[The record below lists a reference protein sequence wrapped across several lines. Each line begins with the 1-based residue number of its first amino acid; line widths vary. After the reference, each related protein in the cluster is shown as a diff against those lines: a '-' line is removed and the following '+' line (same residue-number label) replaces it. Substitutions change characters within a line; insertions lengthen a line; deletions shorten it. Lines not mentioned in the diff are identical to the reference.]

1 VTYFFDSDSLF
12 RNKLVRR
19 ALAGPN
25 IGGVPKACGYRRFG
39 RSLLDT
45 LARRDVVST
54 LVLLRYEKHKFPDV
68 LYAPQNSMLIEC
80 TIIPTKGF

>member
-1 VTYFFDSDSLF
+1 
-12 RNKLVRR
+12 VRR

-45 LARRDVVST
+45 LARRDVVSI
-54 LVLLRYEKHKFPDV
+54 LVLLRYENHKFPDV